1 MGKEHVLKEVREA
14 ERSVRDMLEEAE
26 RERDSKQSQARREA
40 DRIQEAGLSLIDKE
54 IEEEF
59 QTAHAE
65 TRKLVEDRI
74 EQGRIQVDQKRRDA
88 QGNLPQAVDKLVE
101 ELEGSINKG

>member
-14 ERSVRDMLEEAE
+14 ERSVRELLKEAE
-26 RERDSKQSQARREA
+26 RERDGKQAQARREA
-40 DRIQEAGLSLIDKE
+40 DRIQEAGLSLIDKG

-65 TRKLVEDRI
+65 TRRLVDDRI
-74 EQGRIQVDQKRRDA
+74 EQGRQQVEQKRRDA
-88 QGNLPQAVDKLVE
+88 EADLPKAVDKLVE
-101 ELEGSINKG
+101 ELDSSIVKD